1 MLNAYCDLRRSAWI
15 ACAIIDGE
23 WIEGE
28 SFQTWAEA
36 DVASRFLIAAV
47 RSSSPPSD
55 PESRARAPRAGPR
68 GAPSLHGFVGRHQA
82 RRRRP
87 P

>member
-1 MLNAYCDLRRSAWI
+1 MVTSMLNAYYDLRRSAWI

-36 DVASRFLIAAV
+36 DVASRFLIAAA
-47 RSSSPPSD
+47 RSSSPPSG
-55 PESRARAPRAGPR
+55 S
-68 GAPSLHGFVGRHQA
+68 
-82 RRRRP
+82 
-87 P
+87 